1 MRQCFIPRTPD
12 TNNKKPE
19 TVLLNAFVDPYD
31 CLLNKKNF
39 TKKNH
44 NDRFFCL
51 NQVSTCNY
59 SGFFFGRYG
68 FFVCVASGDS
78 VANT

>member
-1 MRQCFIPRTPD
+1 MTD
-12 TNNKKPE
+12 
-19 TVLLNAFVDPYD
+19 
-31 CLLNKKNF
+31 
-39 TKKNH
+39 
-44 NDRFFCL
+44 FFCL

>member
-31 CLLNKKNF
+31 CLLNKKNL

-44 NDRFFCL
+44 NDRFLIF
-51 NQVSTCNY
+51 QV
-59 SGFFFGRYG
+59 
-68 FFVCVASGDS
+68 VV
-78 VANT
+78 